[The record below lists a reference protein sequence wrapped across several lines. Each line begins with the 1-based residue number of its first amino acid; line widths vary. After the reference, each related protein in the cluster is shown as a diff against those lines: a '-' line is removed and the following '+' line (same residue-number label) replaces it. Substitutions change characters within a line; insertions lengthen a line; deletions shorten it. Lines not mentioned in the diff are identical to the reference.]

1 MTHLENH
8 MCKQEKL
15 YNLLKEA
22 FLLLDFGDRQLFTR
36 YNLTAPRFYALFH
49 IDQEP
54 GISLTQLSNRM
65 FCDKS
70 NATRIV
76 KGLESE
82 GYVSRK
88 PHETDGRSLRLYLT
102 PEGTAVCQQVIT
114 AHQAFNQARL
124 DCITD
129 IEQGSLLQG
138 LTQLNQ
144 KLQETLNTIEIYNI

>member
-1 MTHLENH
+1 
-8 MCKQEKL
+8 MCNQEKL

-49 IDQEP
+49 INQEP

-70 NATRIV
+70 NATRII
-76 KGLESE
+76 KGLEAE
-82 GYVSRK
+82 GYVNRQ

-102 PEGTAVCQQVIT
+102 PEGTAVCQKVIV
-114 AHQAFNQARL
+114 AHQAFNQVRL
-124 DCITD
+124 DCITE
-129 IEQGSLLQG
+129 IEQGNLLHG
-138 LTQLNQ
+138 LAQLNQ
-144 KLQETLNTIEIYNI
+144 QLQKELATNEIYKP